1 MFCDFVVAG
10 FGWRHALTYLPGW
23 KLLSAF
29 LLLLL
34 IYIVGCILYNLHIH
48 PLSRYPG
55 PKLAAITPLVHLL
68 WDIQGK
74 QHSTMKA
81 LHDKYGD
88 VVRIAPNA
96 LVYRAA
102 TAWKDIYGHRKKGH
116 KIFLKDPALYAPT
129 PNGVNAIITANEED
143 HSRMRRLLTHAFSN
157 QALRAQEEILQ
168 KYADMFISKLQETL
182 GSSASKDLD
191 ITRWFNFTTFDLIGD
206 LAFGEP
212 FGCLDNS
219 TYHWWVLIIL
229 DAVKA
234 SAYLK
239 VFWFYPFLAPMVKFL
254 VPKHLLEKRQA
265 SFDLSVEKVRR
276 RLAHGTTRP
285 DFTSYILKHS
295 ADGKGVS
302 PEEMDA
308 NAAVF
313 VLAGSETTAALLSGC
328 TYYLLRNRDKYERL
342 LREIRGAF
350 NSLPMI
356 KLTSLVEL
364 PYLNAV
370 LTETMRVYPPIP
382 SMLPRIVPEG
392 GAIINDKFVPENVS
406 VSISLFSTF
415 NAACH
420 FKKPESFIPE
430 RWLADSKG
438 FENDNKDAF
447 QPYSYGPRNC
457 LGQHLANAEM
467 RLLLAKFLWTF
478 DMELLP
484 DSINWTQ
491 QKSFALWKRPDLNI
505 KLYRAGDA
513 IAL

>member
-1 MFCDFVVAG
+1 MA
-10 FGWRHALTYLPGW
+10 YN
-23 KLLSAF
+23 
-29 LLLLL
+29 
-34 IYIVGCILYNLHIH
+34 IGCIIYNLYIH

-74 QHSTMKA
+74 QHKTMKA
-81 LHDKYGD
+81 LHDQYGD

-102 TAWKDIYGHRKKGH
+102 PAWKDIYGHRKKGH

-129 PNGVNAIITANEED
+129 PNGIDAIITANEED

-157 QALRAQEEILQ
+157 KALREQEEILQ
-168 KYADMFISKLQETL
+168 KYADIFIEKLQEIV
-182 GSSASKDLD
+182 GSSVSQDLD

-219 TYHWWVLIIL
+219 RYHWWVLIIL

-239 VFWFYPFLAPMVKFL
+239 VFWFYPFLVPLVKFL

-276 RLAHGTTRP
+276 RLARGTTRP

-295 ADGKGVS
+295 TDGKGVS

-350 NSLPMI
+350 SSLSEI
-356 KLTSLVEL
+356 QLTSLVDL

-392 GAIINDKFVPENVS
+392 GAFINGKYVPENVS
-406 VSISLFSTF
+406 RVTDMLYV
-415 NAACH
+415 ACYDVGNLELVLDQTSRHVLIFKLSRDTTNPITH
-420 FKKPESFIPE
+420 FEYEF
-430 RWLADSKG
+430 
-438 FENDNKDAF
+438 
-447 QPYSYGPRNC
+447 
-457 LGQHLANAEM
+457 
-467 RLLLAKFLWTF
+467 
-478 DMELLP
+478 
-484 DSINWTQ
+484 
-491 QKSFALWKRPDLNI
+491 
-505 KLYRAGDA
+505 
-513 IAL
+513 